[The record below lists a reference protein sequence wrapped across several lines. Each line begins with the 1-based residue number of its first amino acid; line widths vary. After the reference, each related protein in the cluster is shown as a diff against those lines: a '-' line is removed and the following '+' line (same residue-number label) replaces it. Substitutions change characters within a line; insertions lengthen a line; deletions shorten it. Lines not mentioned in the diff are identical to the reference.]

1 MAKKAIT
8 NTVRIIEAL
17 IFASAAPVPRRHL
30 EKHLP
35 EGVVL
40 DDVLAAIAARYGEDS
55 GIELRSVDNAWAFR
69 TKAEIASLLMIEK
82 QVERTLSRAALE
94 TLAIIAYH
102 QPATRAEIEAIRGV
116 SISGGT
122 MDILLEQ
129 GWIKPGG
136 RRHTP
141 GRPLTWKTTDAFLD
155 HFSLDD
161 ITALPGLEELKQA
174 GLLRS
179 KTTLSD
185 QNGLAAIFAANEDE
199 DSADDDS
206 ADDDSAG
213 DDSADGDSADDDSP
227 DDDSADD
234 DSADDDSADEDSADE
249 DSADDKYDEEESP
262 DAET

>member
-234 DSADDDSADEDSADE
+234 DSADEDSADE

>member
-185 QNGLAAIFAANEDE
+185 QNGLAAIFAANEDD

-213 DDSADGDSADDDSP
+213 DDSADGDSADDDSA
-227 DDDSADD
+227 DGDSADD
-234 DSADDDSADEDSADE
+234 DSADDDSADDDSADE

>member
-213 DDSADGDSADDDSP
+213 DDSAG
-227 DDDSADD
+227 DDSADG
-234 DSADDDSADEDSADE
+234 DSADEDSADE

-262 DAET
+262 DAES

>member
-213 DDSADGDSADDDSP
+213 DDSADGDSADDDS
-227 DDDSADD
+227 ADD
-234 DSADDDSADEDSADE
+234 DSADE

>member
-206 ADDDSAG
+206 AG
-213 DDSADGDSADDDSP
+213 
-227 DDDSADD
+227 DDSADD
-234 DSADDDSADEDSADE
+234 DSADDDSADDDSADE